1 MLKRK
6 SKRVLSIVLA
16 VAMIVGLFP
25 IAAFADGGG
34 ETSVAA
40 TSLPTAGEDGVITL
54 TEDVTLTA
62 PFTVAQNEKVII
74 DLNGKKID
82 AGTNQISL
90 ASGSELIIKDSSN
103 GTGEILASG
112 QTKADTGL
120 FLVDNATLTLNGGKF
135 NAANNNYGVYASNG
149 GKVIVNDGTFT
160 AGYAPLAGNNTT
172 GDMKFEVNGGTLTA
186 NYGPAIYMPGQVNLT
201 ITNGTLNGGISLRMG
216 QVNISGGTI
225 NAPTT
230 NIDAVKDY
238 YDYSGNA
245 WLADA
250 LYVFNGTYT
259 SENEKYGNS
268 LDLNITGGTF
278 NCTNDQGSAIAI
290 YDLGKVAQ
298 SSDVSISGSAVLH
311 STAEGRSVYQVLSLK
326 DIGVDSPAEGFNN
339 SEYVGKVQSSIT
351 GGTFSSDVS
360 TYVPNGY
367 ICKQNAENEKWTVS
381 GISSG
386 QMVVRPESPAEGKV
400 EATLDG
406 VYSGAST
413 DIKDEVN
420 SGESNEGSNI
430 GANGVVVNIAK
441 NDAPTTTSATLNVT
455 QAAADSLASAPA
467 LTVKTD
473 VGDVQLDAQALDKV
487 AQATDDVAI
496 TIEKK
501 DSTDLSAKA
510 LYTVEVKSGDEN
522 LLPENAANN
531 GTVTITVAKPDS
543 VENPQAWY
551 VVGEDSSL
559 VYVEKLAANETT
571 DNKIAITINHLSSIA
586 LTDGN
591 PKNQSVATVTGSN
604 GELVG
609 HYADLQEAITA
620 AKGNGTVTLVNSVN
634 LTDGVEVEG
643 TVTLDLNG
651 YTITN
656 DDNWTKDTSVDYLL
670 AVKRS
675 GNLTINDSSANKTGA
690 IISTNDKIAV
700 AVKLTIKDETGEGD
714 AATLTV
720 NGGTLKAPFYGISG
734 NGMRHN
740 TKLTIKGGTIEGT
753 KGTGIYQPQDGT
765 VTINGGTITGLTGIE
780 IRSGKLDVSG
790 GTFISTAKKYEAV
803 KNDSG
808 TTVTGAAIAVS
819 QHTTGKTITVTVDG
833 GTFEGPK
840 SFVETDVQKVPVGES
855 SATINKG
862 TFDGEVSSAHFTNFV
877 KGGQFSAPVDTDLLN
892 DSLKAQLQST
902 SNTTAPYSYYTSV
915 QAAVNAAAAGDA
927 ITILVNTNENVTV
940 SKPVTIVAGAGV
952 TQTGTIS
959 AGNGYDVTVDENGN
973 IVIVK
978 EPEYN
983 GKYSYEIFT
992 KVGENGTI
1000 SVDRYAT
1007 EGDNVTIT
1015 VSPDEAYLLD
1025 ELTVT
1030 ANGKEVEVKD
1040 NGDGTYTFKMPSAD
1054 AKIVVTFAED
1064 PDWEP
1069 APEMPFTDVNEN
1081 DWFYDVVLYAYD
1093 NGLMTGVSATEFAPN
1108 QTTTRGMIVSMLARL
1123 EGVTSAED
1131 AGFADV
1137 AANDWYATAVNWAAS
1152 VGVVNGYEDNTFRP
1166 NAPITREQMAAILYN
1181 YADYKGYDVSARAD
1195 LSDYADAADVS
1206 SWAEDVLA
1214 WANAE
1219 GLINGM
1225 TATTIDPQGA
1235 TTRAQTAAMFERFLT
1250 AHEA

>member
-6 SKRVLSIVLA
+6 SKRILSIVLA

-25 IAAFADGGG
+25 VAAFAEDG
-34 ETSVAA
+34 ETSTVD
-40 TSLPTAGEDGVITL
+40 TSLPPADTNGVITL
-54 TEDVTLTA
+54 TKDVTLAA
-62 PFTVAQNEKVII
+62 PFTVAQNKNVTI

-82 AGTNQISL
+82 AGTNQILL

-103 GTGEILASG
+103 GTGEISASG
-112 QTKADTGL
+112 QTAAGTGL

-135 NAANNNYGVYASNG
+135 NAADNNYGVYASNG
-149 GKVIVNDGTFT
+149 GKVIVNDGTFI

-186 NYGPAIYMPGQVNLT
+186 KYGPAIYMPGQVNLT

-238 YDYSGNA
+238 YNYSGNA

-259 SENEKYGNS
+259 SENKEYGNS

-278 NCTNDQGSAIAI
+278 NCTNNQGSAIAI

-298 SSDVSISGSAVLH
+298 SSDVSISGSAALH
-311 STAEGRSVYQVLSLK
+311 SIAKGRSVYQVLSLQ
-326 DIGVDSPAEGFNN
+326 DIGVNSPAEGFDN

-367 ICKQNAENEKWTVS
+367 ICKQNAGNENWTVS
-381 GISSG
+381 NISSG
-386 QMVVRPESPAEGKV
+386 QMVVKPESSAEGNV

-406 VYSGAST
+406 VYNDAST
-413 DIKDEVN
+413 DIKDDVN
-420 SGESNEGSNI
+420 SSESNEDSNI
-430 GANGVVVNIAK
+430 DENGVVVNIAQ
-441 NDAPTTTSATLNVT
+441 NDASPTTSATLNVT
-455 QAAADSLASAPA
+455 KTAANTLASAPA

-501 DSTDLSAKA
+501 TTGDSSVKA
-510 LYTVEVKSGDEN
+510 LYTVEVKSGDKN
-522 LLPENAANN
+522 LLPESATDN
-531 GTVTITVAKPDS
+531 GTVTITVEEPDN
-543 VENPQAWY
+543 VEDLQAWY
-551 VVGEDSSL
+551 VVGETDKL
-559 VYVEKLAANETT
+559 VYVEKLKTADAE
-571 DNKIAITINHLSSIA
+571 DGKIAIKINHLSMIA
-586 LTDGN
+586 LT
-591 PKNQSVATVTGSN
+591 N
-604 GELVG
+604 GTPD
-609 HYADLQEAITA
+609 AQEAAVVTNS
-620 AKGNGTVTLVNSVN
+620 NGTVT
-634 LTDGVEVEG
+634 GR
-643 TVTLDLNG
+643 
-651 YTITN
+651 Y
-656 DDNWTKDTSVDYLL
+656 
-670 AVKRS
+670 
-675 GNLTINDSSANKTGA
+675 
-690 IISTNDKIAV
+690 
-700 AVKLTIKDETGEGD
+700 
-714 AATLTV
+714 ATL
-720 NGGTLKAPFYGISG
+720 NDA
-734 NGMRHN
+734 
-740 TKLTIKGGTIEGT
+740 IKNV
-753 KGTGIYQPQDGT
+753 P
-765 VTINGGTITGLTGIE
+765 NGGTITIQRDIPNATGISVESEKNFTLDFAGHTYTLTGPGAGSSGTETNGFQLLKDSTIVFKNGTIKIAE
-780 IRSGKLDVSG
+780 GANKIKRIIQSYANVTFENMNFYAKNQVDGENYALSFNYGNVVFKGDSNIYVTDPSDTIAFDVYRWTPDYDNISVTFDENYSGTVQGTILYDSDDGTKGKLNIKGNGGTFTKIDISAGSDDAAATGISVSG
-790 GTFISTAKKYEAV
+790 GKYANPLEPEWLEGLNAELYSQQNDLYSYFTNVDAALAAAQPGDKVVDLSATSTTTNYTVTIKYNNGDEDLTLTV
-803 KNDSG
+803 PKNTELTLPAAPSREDYKFDG
-808 TTVTGAAIAVS
+808 WIINGERYVTGAKV
-819 QHTTGKTITVTVDG
+819 TIT
-833 GTFEGPK
+833 
-840 SFVETDVQKVPVGES
+840 
-855 SATINKG
+855 ANTI
-862 TFDGEVSSAHFTNFV
+862 
-877 KGGQFSAPVDTDLLN
+877 
-892 DSLKAQLQST
+892 
-902 SNTTAPYSYYTSV
+902 
-915 QAAVNAAAAGDA
+915 
-927 ITILVNTNENVTV
+927 
-940 SKPVTIVAGAGV
+940 
-952 TQTGTIS
+952 IS
-959 AGNGYDVTVDENGN
+959 ADWQPPYT
-973 IVIVK
+973 
-978 EPEYN
+978 

-992 KVGENGTI
+992 TVGDNGTI
-1000 SVDRYAT
+1000 DVDRYAT
-1007 EGDNVTIT
+1007 EGDKVTIT
-1015 VSPDEAYLLD
+1015 VSPDEAYMLD
-1025 ELTVT
+1025 EMTVT
-1030 ANGKEVEVKD
+1030 SGGKDVEVTD
-1040 NGDGTYTFKMPSAD
+1040 NGDGTYTFTMPSGD
-1054 AKIVVTFAED
+1054 VKIEVTFAED
-1064 PDWEP
+1064 PNWEEEP
-1069 APEMPFTDVNEN
+1069 AMPFTDVNEG

-1137 AANDWYATAVNWAAS
+1137 AENDWYATAVNWAAS

-1195 LSDYADAADVS
+1195 LSDYADAASIS

-1250 AHEA
+1250 AHAE

>member
-1 MLKRK
+1 
-6 SKRVLSIVLA
+6 
-16 VAMIVGLFP
+16 MIENSVITGATGVEVKFTNVDISGENTKITATKTPADETQSGNGSTTVGY
-25 IAAFADGGG
+25 AFAL
-34 ETSVAA
+34 SH
-40 TSLPTAGEDGVITL
+40 
-54 TEDVTLTA
+54 
-62 PFTVAQNEKVII
+62 
-74 DLNGKKID
+74 
-82 AGTNQISL
+82 
-90 ASGSELIIKDSSN
+90 N
-103 GTGEILASG
+103 GTGT
-112 QTKADTGL
+112 TKDAADGIVSIKNGS
-120 FLVDNATLTLNGGKF
+120 FDGLVDIMEPTLGAETK
-135 NAANNNYGVYASNG
+135 
-149 GKVIVNDGTFT
+149 
-160 AGYAPLAGNNTT
+160 
-172 GDMKFEVNGGTLTA
+172 GD
-186 NYGPAIYMPGQVNLT
+186 
-201 ITNGTLNGGISLRMG
+201 IT
-216 QVNISGGTI
+216 V
-225 NAPTT
+225 
-230 NIDAVKDY
+230 
-238 YDYSGNA
+238 
-245 WLADA
+245 
-250 LYVFNGTYT
+250 
-259 SENEKYGNS
+259 
-268 LDLNITGGTF
+268 
-278 NCTNDQGSAIAI
+278 
-290 YDLGKVAQ
+290 
-298 SSDVSISGSAVLH
+298 
-311 STAEGRSVYQVLSLK
+311 
-326 DIGVDSPAEGFNN
+326 
-339 SEYVGKVQSSIT
+339 T
-351 GGTFSSDVS
+351 GGTFSNVNTDKLEQF
-360 TYVPNGY
+360 
-367 ICKQNAENEKWTVS
+367 I
-381 GISSG
+381 
-386 QMVVRPESPAEGKV
+386 PEGNK
-400 EATLDG
+400 LDG
-406 VYSGAST
+406 
-413 DIKDEVN
+413 N
-420 SGESNEGSNI
+420 GS
-430 GANGVVVNIAK
+430 
-441 NDAPTTTSATLNVT
+441 
-455 QAAADSLASAPA
+455 
-467 LTVKTD
+467 
-473 VGDVQLDAQALDKV
+473 
-487 AQATDDVAI
+487 VAI
-496 TIEKK
+496 DET
-501 DSTDLSAKA
+501 KA
-510 LYTVEVKSGDEN
+510 VASVDGVGYT
-522 LLPENAANN
+522 P
-531 GTVTITVAKPDS
+531 
-543 VENPQAWY
+543 
-551 VVGEDSSL
+551 
-559 VYVEKLAANETT
+559 
-571 DNKIAITINHLSSIA
+571 
-586 LTDGN
+586 
-591 PKNQSVATVTGSN
+591 
-604 GELVG
+604 
-609 HYADLQEAITA
+609 LQEAITA
-620 AKGNGTVTLVNSVN
+620 AKDNGTVRLVNNVN
-634 LTDGVEVEG
+634 LTDGVEVEDG
-643 TVTLDLNG
+643 STVTLDLNG
-651 YTITN
+651 YKITN
-656 DDNWTKDTSVDYLL
+656 ADDWTEDTSVDYLL
-670 AVKRS
+670 AVKRG
-675 GNLTINDSSANKTGA
+675 GNLKINDSSANKTGA

-700 AVKLTIKDETGEGD
+700 AVKLTIKDESTEEKAE

-734 NGMRHN
+734 NGTRHN
-740 TKLTIKGGTIEGT
+740 TELTINGGTIEGT

-780 IRSGKLDVSG
+780 IRSGQLDVNG
-790 GTFISTAKKYEAV
+790 GTFISTAEKYEEAE
-803 KNDSG
+803 NGGG

-819 QHTTGKTITVTVDG
+819 QHTTDKKITVTVDG

-840 SFVETDVQKVPVGES
+840 SFVETDVQKAPVTGS
-855 SATINKG
+855 SATINNG
-862 TFDGEVSSAHFTNFV
+862 TFVGEVSSADFTNIV

-1007 EGDNVTIT
+1007 EGDKVTIT

-1069 APEMPFTDVNEN
+1069 EPEEPAMPFTDVNEN

-1152 VGVVNGYEDNTFRP
+1152 VGVVNGYEDDTFRP

-1195 LSDYADAADVS
+1195 LSDYADAASIS